1 MIRTIRANDGIL
13 FLAFLLFALT
23 ACNGIQNKN
32 DKENVA
38 TKSATNQH
46 SDFRQDT
53 IVNSENLIL
62 IRVSRHSL
70 QHISY
75 LNTNDFG
82 RVSCNGMVLLN
93 DYQAV
98 IFDTPTNDESS
109 EELINFLTQKLKSK
123 IVAVIPTHFHNDCI
137 GGIQA
142 FNLHQIPAYTS
153 NRTIDI
159 LKEQGDKSAEL
170 LKGFDD
176 SLTLKIGGESVIVKY
191 FGEGHTKDNITGYFP
206 ADSILFGGC
215 LIKELDAT
223 KGYLGDSNTKEW
235 PLTVAKLKREY
246 PQAKIVIPGHG
257 KPGGT
262 DLLDYTESL
271 FQ

>member
-1 MIRTIRANDGIL
+1 MMRTIRANYRIPL
-13 FLAFLLFALT
+13 LAFLLFSLI
-23 ACNGIQNKN
+23 ACNGIQNK
-32 DKENVA
+32 DKKENVA
-38 TKSATNQH
+38 TKSAINQ
-46 SDFRQDT
+46 SPNFRQDT

-62 IRVSRHSL
+62 IRLSRHSL

-82 RVSCNGMVLLN
+82 RVECNGMVLLN

-153 NRTIDI
+153 NRTIRI
-159 LKEQGDKSAEL
+159 LKDQGNKYTKY

-176 SLTLKIGGESVIVKY
+176 SLTLNIGGESVIAKY

-215 LIKELDAT
+215 LIKEMNAT
-223 KGYLGDSNTKEW
+223 KGFLGDANTKTW
-235 PLTVAKLKREY
+235 PLTVAKVKREY